1 MQKISTIITSL
12 LVCIA
17 VQAANAKPFVI
28 PELQEWKGGD
38 GLFVPAQGMKIV
50 CNDATL
56 QNVAEALARD
66 WNTMFGTKPEV
77 VSGKA
82 GKGDISLSLKKDKKL
97 GKEGYSI
104 RISDGIKVCAPEAV
118 GAYWATRTLLQIA
131 EQSAEH
137 SFPKGDIRDWPDYE
151 MRGFMI
157 DTGRKFIPMDYLKDL
172 TRIMSYYKM
181 NALHVHL
188 NDCGFQQFFEH
199 DWDKTYAAFR
209 MECDTYP
216 GLTARDGYY
225 TKKEFGEF
233 QDEAAELFVD
243 VIPEIDVPAH
253 TLAFTRYKPELGSK
267 KYGMDHLDL
276 FYPGMYE
283 FFDALFKEYLEGDK
297 PVFRGPNVHI
307 GTDEYSNKDQEVVEK
322 FREFTDHYIRYVE
335 SFGKRACVWGSLTWA
350 KGETPVKSDNVLMYT
365 WSGDF
370 TNTQDMFDL
379 GYKTVSIPDGQVYI
393 VPAAGY
399 YYDYLNIEK
408 LYNSW
413 TPAHTVDKV
422 YEEHH
427 PNICGGM
434 FAVWN
439 DNCGN
444 GISIYDIHHRTMPAL
459 QTIAVKTWNVS
470 RAVPFGE
477 FDNLR
482 GGISEAPGVNR
493 LAVVKGET
501 GVVYECPELAPGT
514 EVPFKEIGYD
524 YTVSFNLEA
533 ADETLGTELF
543 NSGNAV
549 FYLSD
554 PVSGKLGFARDGY
567 LYTFNFR
574 PYPGEKVCLTVCG
587 DNKSTSLYVNGKL
600 CETLGI
606 KKCIYEG
613 ATRPTYQVRTLAF
626 PLGKACN
633 FNSRITEFKVSN
645 VKI

>member
-1 MQKISTIITSL
+1 MKKISTIITSL

-56 QNVAEALARD
+56 QNVAAALARD

-243 VIPEIDVPAH
+243 IIPEIDVPAH
-253 TLAFTRYKPELGSK
+253 TLAFTQYKPELGSK

-297 PVFRGPNVHI
+297 PVFRGSNVHI

-322 FREFTDHYIRYVE
+322 FREFTDHYIKHVE

-365 WSGDF
+365 WSRDF

-379 GYKTVSIPDGQVYI
+379 GYKTVSIPDRYVYI

-399 YYDYLNIEK
+399 YYNYLNIGK
-408 LYNSW
+408 LYEDW

>member
-1 MQKISTIITSL
+1 MKKISTIITSL

-56 QNVAEALARD
+56 QNVAAALAKD
-66 WNTMFGTKPEV
+66 WNTMFGTKLEV

-97 GKEGYSI
+97 GKEGYSL
-104 RISDGIKVCAPEAV
+104 RIADGITVCAPEAV

-172 TRIMSYYKM
+172 TGIMSYYKM

-243 VIPEIDVPAH
+243 IIPEIDVPAH
-253 TLAFTRYKPELGSK
+253 TLAFTQYKPELGSK

-322 FREFTDHYIRYVE
+322 FREFTDHYIKYVE

-365 WSGDF
+365 WSRDF

-379 GYKTVSIPDGQVYI
+379 GYKTVSIPDGYVYI

-399 YYDYLNIEK
+399 YHDYLNIGK
-408 LYNSW
+408 LYDNW

-427 PNICGGM
+427 PNITGGM

-459 QTIAVKTWNVS
+459 QTIAVKSWNVS

>member
-50 CNDATL
+50 CNGATL

-82 GKGDISLSLKKDKKL
+82 GKGNISLSLKKDKKL

-104 RISDGIKVCAPEAV
+104 RIADGIKVCAPEAV

-243 VIPEIDVPAH
+243 IIPEIDVPAH
-253 TLAFTRYKPELGSK
+253 TLAFTQYKPELGSK

-276 FYPGMYE
+276 FHPGMYE

-322 FREFTDHYIRYVE
+322 FREFTDHYIKYVE

-365 WSGDF
+365 WSRDF

-379 GYKTVSIPDGQVYI
+379 GYKTVSIPDGYVYI

-399 YYDYLNIEK
+399 YHDYLNIGK
-408 LYNSW
+408 LYEDW

-477 FDNLR
+477 FDNRR

-606 KKCIYEG
+606 RKCIYEG

>member
-1 MQKISTIITSL
+1 MNKISTIITSL

-56 QNVAEALARD
+56 QNVAAALARD

-104 RISDGIKVCAPEAV
+104 RIADGIKVCAPETV

-225 TKKEFGEF
+225 TKKKFGEF

-243 VIPEIDVPAH
+243 IIPEIDVPAH
-253 TLAFTRYKPELGSK
+253 TLAFTQYKPELGSK

-276 FYPGMYE
+276 FHPGMYE

-322 FREFTDHYIRYVE
+322 FREFTDHYIKYVE

-365 WSGDF
+365 WSRDF

-379 GYKTVSIPDGQVYI
+379 GYKTVSIPDGYVYI

-399 YYDYLNIEK
+399 YHDYLNIGK
-408 LYNSW
+408 LYEDW

-470 RAVPFGE
+470 RTVPFGE
-477 FDNLR
+477 FDNRR

>member
-1 MQKISTIITSL
+1 MKKISTIITSL

-104 RISDGIKVCAPEAV
+104 RIADGIKVCAPEAV

-243 VIPEIDVPAH
+243 IIPEIDVPAH
-253 TLAFTRYKPELGSK
+253 TLAFTQYKPELGSK

-276 FYPGMYE
+276 FHPGMYE

-322 FREFTDHYIRYVE
+322 FREFTDHYIKYVE

-365 WSGDF
+365 WSRDF

-379 GYKTVSIPDGQVYI
+379 GYKTVSIPDGYVYI

-399 YYDYLNIEK
+399 YHDYLNIGK
-408 LYNSW
+408 LYEDW

-477 FDNLR
+477 FDNRR

>member
-1 MQKISTIITSL
+1 MKKLLIIIASL
-12 LVCIA
+12 LIGIA
-17 VQAANAKPFVI
+17 AQAANAKPFVI
-28 PELQEWKGGD
+28 PELREWKGSD
-38 GLFVPAQGMKIV
+38 GTFVPAQNFRIV
-50 CNDATL
+50 CNDASL
-56 QNVAEALARD
+56 RNVAASLAKD
-66 WNTMFGTKPEV
+66 WNTMFGTIPEIIT
-77 VSGKA
+77 GKA
-82 GKGDISLSLKKDKKL
+82 GKGDITLELKKDRKL
-97 GKEGYSI
+97 GGEGYSI
-104 RISDGIKVCAPEAV
+104 EIGDILKVSAPEIAGV
-118 GAYWATRTLLQIA
+118 YWATRTILQIA
-131 EQSAEH
+131 EQSSDH
-137 SFPKGDIRDWPDYE
+137 SFPKGGIRDWPDYG

-157 DTGRKFIPMDYLKDL
+157 DAGRKFIPMDYLRDL
-172 TRIMSYYKM
+172 AKILSYYKM
-181 NALHVHL
+181 NVLHVHL
-188 NDCGFQQFFEH
+188 NDCGFKQFFEH

-216 GLTARDGYY
+216 GLTARDGFY

-233 QDEAAELFVD
+233 QDEAAELFVN

-253 TLAFTRYKPELGSK
+253 TLAFTQYKPELGSR

-276 FYPGMYE
+276 FHPGMYE

-297 PVFRGPNVHI
+297 PVFRGPDVHI

-350 KGETPVKSDNVLMYT
+350 KGRTPVKSENVLMYI
-365 WSGDF
+365 WSRDF

-427 PNICGGM
+427 PNIAGGM

-444 GISIYDIHHRTMPAL
+444 GISVYDIHHRTMPAL
-459 QTIAVKTWNVS
+459 QTIAVKTWNVG
-470 RAVPFGE
+470 RTVPFRD
-477 FDNLR
+477 FDKFR

-501 GVVYECPELAPGT
+501 GVVYECPELTPDT